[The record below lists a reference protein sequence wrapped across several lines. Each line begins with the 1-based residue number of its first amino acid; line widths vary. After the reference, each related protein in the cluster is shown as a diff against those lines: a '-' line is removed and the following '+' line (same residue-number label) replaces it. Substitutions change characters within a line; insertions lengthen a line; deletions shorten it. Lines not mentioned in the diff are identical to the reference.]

1 MRGYKSFTSEP
12 HPGRLDHRITIGYTE
27 NVINE
32 NGFPNEQDYILCT
45 IWGALEVAG
54 NEYYRAA
61 DALNTEQV
69 INFTIRYRG
78 DIKPGM
84 WVKWSGDTEK
94 WVIRVLN
101 FYNFKKQYLG
111 LKADRQL
118 GVSG

>member
-1 MRGYKSFTSEP
+1 MRGYKSFSTEP
-12 HPGRLDHRITIGYTE
+12 HPGRLDHRIMIGYTE
-27 NVINE
+27 NIINE
-32 NGFPNEQDYILCT
+32 NGYPEARDFVVCT
-45 IWGALEVAG
+45 VWAALEDAG

-61 DALNTEQV
+61 DSVNTEHV
-69 INFTIRYRG
+69 INFTVRHRD

-84 WVKWSGDTEK
+84 WVKWSGDDHK
-94 WVIRVLN
+94 WTIRVLS